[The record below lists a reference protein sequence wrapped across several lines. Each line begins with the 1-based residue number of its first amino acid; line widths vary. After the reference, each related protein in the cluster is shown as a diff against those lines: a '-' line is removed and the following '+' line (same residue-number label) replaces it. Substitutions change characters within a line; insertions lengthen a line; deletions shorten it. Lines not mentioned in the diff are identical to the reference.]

1 MLPQYMRVLRWK
13 YSTET
18 REASR
23 NNLGL
28 ADAGKPLF
36 FHHIPRTAGTSLIE
50 GIRMM
55 ICPELAVCDNGNLP
69 RPYVDALVPE
79 GSRRDI
85 LYSATQGLAPR
96 QRCGGK
102 PKSLRC
108 CANRARMPS
117 RTFSIQA
124 PHDGG
129 SCRHTRFE
137 PRRLPFAA
145 GQCRAGREFWPYR
158 ATRFR
163 EALMVDA
170 PPSNI
175 SNLC

>member
-55 ICPELAVCDNGNLP
+55 IRPELAVCDNGNLP
-69 RPYVDALVPE
+69 RPYVDALVAE
-79 GSRRDI
+79 GLTPGHFVFGHPGPGAASTLR
-85 LYSATQGLAPR
+85 
-96 QRCGGK
+96 GK
-102 PKSLRC
+102 AKIITLLR
-108 CANRARMPS
+108 
-117 RTFSIQA
+117 
-124 PHDGG
+124 
-129 SCRHTRFE
+129 E
-137 PRRLPFAA
+137 PRAH
-145 GQCRAGREFWPYR
+145 
-158 ATRFR
+158 
-163 EALMVDA
+163 
-170 PPSNI
+170 
-175 SNLC
+175 